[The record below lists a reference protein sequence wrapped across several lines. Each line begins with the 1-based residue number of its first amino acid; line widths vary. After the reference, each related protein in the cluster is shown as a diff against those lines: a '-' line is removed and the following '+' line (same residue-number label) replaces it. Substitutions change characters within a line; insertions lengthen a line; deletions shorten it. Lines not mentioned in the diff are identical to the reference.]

1 MELKWLGV
9 WGYLTFPMI
18 KPAKMNLSLIGGSVN
33 AVQVEHMRASGLRV
47 R

>member
-1 MELKWLGV
+1 MGV
-9 WGYLTFPMI
+9 AALFAFPQI
-18 KPAKMNLSLIGGSVN
+18 KPAKMNLSLIGRSVN